1 MRAENFAVASVC
13 AFASEEQRV
22 VEKIEA
28 APAQALNPAL
38 PTLWVA
44 GDSTAANGNPNAT
57 GWGKPLPGFFDLT
70 KINVANR
77 ARGGRSSRT
86 FVTEGLWDQI
96 VKELNGCVT
105 RGRPGAGAYSGGV
118 VLPRQPRIGHHRL
131 RPFRAAA
138 DHARAVHRRVTPELA
153 DLDQPRGT

>member
-1 MRAENFAVASVC
+1 MMKKILTALGFNARLLALGLVASVC

-28 APAQALNPAL
+28 GPAQVLNAAL

-57 GWGKPLPGFFDLT
+57 GWGKPLPTFFDAT

-77 ARGGRSSRT
+77 ARGGGAARRLSRKVCGIRYCRS
-86 FVTEGLWDQI
+86 
-96 VKELNGCVT
+96 
-105 RGRPGAGAYSGGV
+105 
-118 VLPRQPRIGHHRL
+118 
-131 RPFRAAA
+131 
-138 DHARAVHRRVTPELA
+138 
-153 DLDQPRGT
+153 